1 MSTESLSTV
10 YQQTVR
16 LYGQAARHAVD
27 AYCGIARRA
36 ISGVDRQIVSALN
49 SDRMAFVNGFR
60 GRLGSAHRS
69 VSGAIGGGVVKVHDN
84 TQGLIDAAVK
94 AASGGIDAVAGLAG
108 RLDAKY
114 PQVASVT
121 APARQVGLPAARL
134 TRDVA
139 RYVATGAERLADRL
153 GSTPVAR
160 TRKAVRAAK
169 AGARKATRKAS
180 AAARP
185 APGRRARKA

>member
-27 AYCGIARRA
+27 AYYGIARRA
-36 ISGVDRQIVSALN
+36 ISGVDRRIVSALN
-49 SDRMAFVNGFR
+49 SERVAIAEGFR
-60 GRLGSAHRS
+60 SRLGNAHRS
-69 VSGAIGGGVVKVHDN
+69 FSGTLGGGAVKVHGN
-84 TQGLIDAAVK
+84 TQSLIDAAVK
-94 AASGGIDAVAGLAG
+94 ATNGGIDMVAGLAD
-108 RLDAKY
+108 RLDTRY

-121 APARQVGLPAARL
+121 TPARQAGLPAARL

-139 RYVATGAERLADRL
+139 RYVASGAERLADRL
-153 GSTPVAR
+153 GPAPVAR
-160 TRKAVRAAK
+160 AKKAVRTAK
-169 AGARKATRKAS
+169 AVARKATRKAS

-185 APGRRARKA
+185 ARRGARKAA